1 MTNILE
7 CLTLC
12 PMFTGL
18 VLSGRLISFHFHC
31 LNVDFSP
38 LWLEESRL
46 KYYILIT
53 DHNSSIF
60 GKLAMMNIFFPI
72 RSIHADAV
80 RNKPEQI

>member
-18 VLSGRLISFHFHC
+18 VLSGRLISFHFYC
-31 LNVDFSP
+31 LNDFSS

-60 GKLAMMNIFFPI
+60 GKLAMMNNFFPI